1 MWEKVVRPDSQVER
15 KFLLELWKPVLD
27 VVMHCHYH
35 RQTIYIYVYIYSHLI
50 PFVYSMIYISSMQLV
65 IPQSTEASP
74 SSWLCAFTQD
84 RPCRG
89 GRYRE
94 VGSLLQRK
102 TDLLALPKGAV
113 ICWSRWLLL
122 SLGYPLANVYIAIE
136 NHIVLWENSLFL
148 WLCSIANC

>member
-1 MWEKVVRPDSQVER
+1 M
-15 KFLLELWKPVLD
+15 
-27 VVMHCHYH
+27 
-35 RQTIYIYVYIYSHLI
+35 YIYSHLI
-50 PFVYSMIYISSMQLV
+50 PFVYSMIYISSMRLV

-148 WLCSIANC
+148 WPCSIAIYVCLPEGVMIQWWWFLMCFHRLFILPFHCRRSPWWYAQ